1 MNELNSWTTGCTSF
15 ACEPDGTRSMMRFDT
30 RLTVGVVAFRP
41 VTVERGITSLRIVIF
56 SSLLIPFDCPF

>member
-15 ACEPDGTRSMMRFDT
+15 ACEPGGTRSMMRFDT
-30 RLTVGVVAFRP
+30 RLTVGAVTFRP